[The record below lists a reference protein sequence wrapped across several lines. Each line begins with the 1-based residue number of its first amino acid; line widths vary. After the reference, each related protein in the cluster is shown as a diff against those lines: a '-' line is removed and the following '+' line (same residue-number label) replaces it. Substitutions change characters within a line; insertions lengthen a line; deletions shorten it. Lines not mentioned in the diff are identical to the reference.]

1 MTRGELTEMNKEQL
15 NKSSLLGTIYVLLSA
30 ICFSTGGVLIKSIP
44 WNSFS
49 ISLARSAL
57 SLIVIILY
65 QKSQGRKFVFNKMV
79 LFGAMCNCI
88 MAVTF
93 VMATKMTT
101 AANAI
106 VLQFTEPVFLILI
119 VWLVYKQK
127 PKKDAV
133 LTCLLVLLGIVCFFF
148 ESLSAGGMAG
158 NLLAILSGFSYA
170 GVFLI
175 KKFPG
180 GDFESSLIVSHVI
193 SILIGIPFFMKET
206 VFTPTVWVYVV
217 ALGIIQFGLSYIF
230 LSKGLDRVSPV
241 TASLT
246 STIEPILNPVLVA
259 IFCGETIGSLSI
271 IGAVLVIGSA
281 TVYNLRQARG

>member
-1 MTRGELTEMNKEQL
+1 MSEKQFDKNSLRGTM
-15 NKSSLLGTIYVLLSA
+15 YVLLSA
-30 ICFSTGGVLIKSIP
+30 ICFSTGGVLIKFIP

-49 ISLARSAL
+49 ISMARSML
-57 SLIVIILY
+57 SLIVILLY

-79 LFGAMCNCI
+79 LLGAACNCA
-88 MAVTF
+88 MAVSF

-119 VWLVYKQK
+119 VWIVYKQK

-133 LTCLLVLLGIVCFFF
+133 ITCILVLCGIFCFFF
-148 ESLSAGGMAG
+148 ESLETGGMIG
-158 NLLAILSGFSYA
+158 NLLAIVSGATYA

-180 GDFESSLIVSHVI
+180 GDFESALIVSHI
-193 SILIGIPFFMKET
+193 MSIIIGAPFMMRET
-206 VFTPTVWVYVV
+206 VFDPVTLGCVFVLGVV
-217 ALGIIQFGLSYIF
+217 QFGLSYIF
-230 LSKGLDRVSPV
+230 LSKGLDHVAPV

-246 STIEPILNPVLVA
+246 SMIEPILNPVLVA
-259 IFCGETIGSLSI
+259 IFCGETIGMISV
-271 IGAVLVIGSA
+271 IGAVLVIGAA
-281 TVYNLRQARG
+281 TVYNLKQAKVN

>member
-1 MTRGELTEMNKEQL
+1 MTRGEMTEMNKEQL

-49 ISLARSAL
+49 ISLARSVL

-217 ALGIIQFGLSYIF
+217 ALGIVQFGLSYIF

-271 IGAVLVIGSA
+271 VGAVLVIGSA
-281 TVYNLRQARG
+281 TVYNLKQARG

>member
-1 MTRGELTEMNKEQL
+1 M
-15 NKSSLLGTIYVLLSA
+15 LLSA

-49 ISLARSAL
+49 ISLARSVL

-217 ALGIIQFGLSYIF
+217 ALGIVQFGLSYIF

-271 IGAVLVIGSA
+271 VGAVLVIGSA
-281 TVYNLRQARG
+281 TVYNLKQARG

>member
-1 MTRGELTEMNKEQL
+1 MTRGEMTEMNKEQL
-15 NKSSLLGTIYVLLSA
+15 DKSSLLGTIYVLLSA

-49 ISLARSAL
+49 ISLARSVL

-193 SILIGIPFFMKET
+193 SILIGSPFFMKET

-217 ALGIIQFGLSYIF
+217 ALGIVQFGLSYIF

-271 IGAVLVIGSA
+271 VGAVLVIGSA
-281 TVYNLRQARG
+281 TVYNLKQARG

>member
-1 MTRGELTEMNKEQL
+1 MTEMNKEQL

-49 ISLARSAL
+49 ISLARSVL

-217 ALGIIQFGLSYIF
+217 ALGIVQFGLSYIF

-271 IGAVLVIGSA
+271 VGAVLVIGSA
-281 TVYNLRQARG
+281 TVYNLKQARG

>member
-1 MTRGELTEMNKEQL
+1 MTRGEMTEMNKEQL

-49 ISLARSAL
+49 ISLARSVL

-158 NLLAILSGFSYA
+158 NLLAILSGFSYS

-217 ALGIIQFGLSYIF
+217 ALGIVQFGLSYIF

-271 IGAVLVIGSA
+271 VGAVLVIGSA
-281 TVYNLRQARG
+281 TVYNLKQARG